1 MPLFTTGGGTIPITD
16 DTSTNATRYLN
27 YTSVTTGN
35 LGTIYTSS
43 TKLTFNPTNGNLTAG
58 GTVTAN
64 SDEKLKKNIITIAD
78 AVEKVNCLR
87 GVEYDRVDYESH
99 QIGLIAQEVEK
110 VLPDVVFTSDID
122 GTKSVAYS
130 NIVALL
136 IEAIK
141 EQNKRIEILESK
153 INLNS

>member
-1 MPLFTTGGGTIPITD
+1 M
-16 DTSTNATRYLN
+16 
-27 YTSVTTGN
+27 
-35 LGTIYTSS
+35 
-43 TKLTFNPTNGNLTAG
+43 
-58 GTVTAN
+58 
-64 SDEKLKKNIITIAD
+64 
-78 AVEKVNCLR
+78 
-87 GVEYDRVDYESH
+87 
-99 QIGLIAQEVEK
+99 EK